1 MHRFG
6 KLVKKRCEFPR
17 EEIGVLRFDNTMF
30 YANIGLILQRYEKI
44 FRQTGELPGL
54 GIGNNENVFGFKHG
68 RFEYEFVKN
77 RAIAIR
83 RIIIFI

>member
-1 MHRFG
+1 MYRFR
-6 KLVKKRCEFPR
+6 KLVKKRHEFPR
-17 EEIGVLRFDNTMF
+17 EEIGFLRFDNTMF